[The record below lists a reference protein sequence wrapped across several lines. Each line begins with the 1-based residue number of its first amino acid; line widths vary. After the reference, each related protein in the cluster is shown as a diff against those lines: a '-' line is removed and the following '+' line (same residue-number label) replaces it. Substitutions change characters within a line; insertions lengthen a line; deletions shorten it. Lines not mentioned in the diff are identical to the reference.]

1 MDDLKEKV
9 VVKAKEFR
17 LNSFNTEKNNPKFI
31 QLLGM
36 SKGEVEGID
45 VSSIIKDSAKDLQ
58 LSQVILLE
66 LFELIDELIVR
77 DGGSLPE

>member
-1 MDDLKEKV
+1 MDSLKEKI

-17 LNSFNTEKNNPKFI
+17 LNSFNTEKNNPKFVE
-31 QLLGM
+31 LLRM
-36 SKGEVEGID
+36 SKDKSEGVD

-77 DGGSLPE
+77 DGGSLPK